1 MDISENFRIYSTPE
15 NWLEGDAVAQFKQV
29 AAWEGIIAGAG
40 FPDLHPGRGIPV
52 GAAFISSNIIY
63 PALIGSD
70 IGCGMTLAISD
81 LPVRKWKTERILRA
95 LGDDPES
102 RLRQSALRVLDDMP
116 ESVEDAAGMLGT
128 LGHGNHFAE
137 FLSVE
142 SVEDETLAAQIGL
155 ERDKI
160 YLLVH
165 SGSRNYG
172 DRLWREFAAEH
183 AHNGVEADSAAGQ
196 RYLSGHDRLLAWS
209 KFNRDLIVR
218 ALSDIAGCNFNT
230 LCESV
235 HNSITPLADGK
246 FLHRKG
252 AAAADG
258 NQAVLIAGSRG
269 SYSYLVMPQGDSAEY
284 CYSLAH
290 GAGRKWNRLSTR
302 LRMRG
307 KYSVQELQKSRLG
320 CRVLCPDKDLLF
332 EETPDAYKN
341 IERIIRDLQEF
352 KLIKVIA
359 RFCPKLNCKP

>member
-1 MDISENFRIYSTPE
+1 MDISEKFRIYSTPE

-29 AAWEGIIAGAG
+29 AAWDGIIAGAG

-52 GAAFISSNIIY
+52 GAAFVSCNIIY

-81 LPVRKWKTERILRA
+81 LPLRKWKPERIFRA
-95 LGDDPES
+95 LGDDPET
-102 RLRQSALRVLDDMP
+102 RLHQTSLHILDDMP
-116 ESVEDAAGMLGT
+116 ESVEDPAGMLGT

-137 FLSVE
+137 FMAVE
-142 SVEDETLAAQIGL
+142 NIEDEELAAQVGL

-160 YLLVH
+160 CLLVH

-183 AHNGVEADSAAGQ
+183 AHNGVKADSAAGCD
-196 RYLSGHDRLLAWS
+196 YLSGHDRLLAWA
-209 KFNRDLIVR
+209 KFNRDLIVQ
-218 ALSDIAGCNFNT
+218 AFGNICSCNFT
-230 LCESV
+230 TVCESV

-252 AAAADG
+252 AAAADTG
-258 NQAVLIAGSRG
+258 QPVLIAGSRG
-269 SYSYLVMPQGDSAEY
+269 SYSYLVMPQGNVDDY
-284 CYSLAH
+284 CRSLAH

-302 LRMRG
+302 VRMRG
-307 KYSVQELQKSRLG
+307 KYSVQELQKTRLG
-320 CRVLCPDKDLLF
+320 SRVLCPDKDLLF
-332 EETPDAYKN
+332 EEAPEAYKN

-352 KLIKVIA
+352 DLVKVIA